1 MNDFWLTLF
10 GFDKSRI
17 PADAETEFVWTHA
30 PSSWVA
36 IAAVVAALG
45 LLYVVW
51 WLYKRETG
59 QCPRGVRVLLA
70 AVRIAVIVV
79 LLVVLIGPAL
89 GISLRR
95 SVEPYVVL
103 LLDDSLSMSIRDHYD
118 EAGAARVAAVTGT
131 ETDAL
136 QADPLSRAEV
146 VDALLKRDDGRFLRG
161 LQTRGR
167 VRVMTFSDHLK
178 VRDAL
183 GLEPEALDPDQKEG
197 EADDVIPVPK
207 GPPVPPLQPA
217 GVSTNLGR
225 AVRDALRSVAGNPVA
240 GLVVISDGQNTGG
253 LDPATAGDYA
263 KSQQVPVLAVGIG
276 DPRDPQ
282 NLRVADVWAPETVF
296 RGDPF
301 EVQARVQAEGIDE
314 GGVEV
319 ELIQRRVAGAGETA
333 DEAGNV
339 IERKTVPLDPDTR
352 EGSVT
357 FRPEPQDEGRF
368 IYTVR
373 VQAVPN
379 ELLKTDNEKTSTV
392 QVVGERA
399 RVLLIAGS
407 PTWDFRMTRTLLI
420 RDKTID
426 VSCWLQ
432 SLDPDMRQDGNTVIE
447 RLPSKAEDLFK
458 YDVIMMMDPDPAEF
472 GETWIELLRKFV
484 GDHAGGL
491 LWQAGPKFTSQFIT
505 NYRTREIRDLLPVRL
520 GDMPDR
526 DVRLLGRPHTQ
537 AWRMRFTP
545 DGTEHALLQFEKDP
559 QAARR
564 IAEGLP
570 GVYWSY
576 PAQAPKPGAT
586 ALIEHGDPRL
596 KVRDDWRPLLVTG
609 QYGPGRV
616 LYMGFDSVW
625 RWRRVGERYFDQFW
639 VQAVRYLVEGRL
651 MGGKRRGRIATD
663 RDVYGVGSRI
673 VVTARLYDSA
683 FDPLTDPTVLA
694 VVRPPTP
701 APPVEMELRQVANR
715 PGHYEGSVIAGE
727 VGPAGIEITLPDAR
741 GGQPVRLTRQVTIE
755 PPRVEFRDPRLNR
768 ALLTDLAERSGGRY
782 LEIDEVDRVAEM
794 LPDRQETIVV
804 REPPRNLWD
813 TWRLVALVVALLT
826 VEWAVRKRF
835 RLM

>member
-1 MNDFWLTLF
+1 MNDFWLALF

-17 PADAETEFVWTHA
+17 PPDAETEFVWTHA

-51 WLYKRETG
+51 WLYQRETG
-59 QCPRGVRVLLA
+59 RCPRGVRMLLA
-70 AVRIAVIVV
+70 AIRIAVLVV
-79 LLVVLIGPAL
+79 LLVVLMGPAL
-89 GISLRR
+89 GISRRR

-103 LLDDSLSMSIRDHYD
+103 LLDDSLSMRIRDHYD
-118 EAGAARVAAVTGT
+118 EAGAARVAAATGL
-131 ETDAL
+131 EADVL
-136 QADPLSRAEV
+136 QADPPTRAEV

-161 LQTRGR
+161 LQRRGR

-178 VRDAL
+178 ARDAL
-183 GLEPEALDPDQKEG
+183 GLEPEALKPGRKAG
-197 EADDVIPVPK
+197 EADDGIPLPK
-207 GPPVPPLQPA
+207 GPPVPPLVPA
-217 GVSTNLGR
+217 GASTNLGR

-240 GLVVISDGQNTGG
+240 GVVVLSDGQNTGG
-253 LDPATAGDYA
+253 LDPAAAGDYA
-263 KSQQVPVLAVGIG
+263 KSQQVPVWAVGIG

-301 EVQARVQAEGIDE
+301 EVQARIQGEGIDA
-314 GGVEV
+314 GGAEV
-319 ELIQRRVAGAGETA
+319 ELVQCRVAGAGETA
-333 DEAGNV
+333 DAGTV
-339 IERKTVPLDPDTR
+339 LERKTVPLDPDTR
-352 EGSVT
+352 EGTVT
-357 FRPEPQDEGRF
+357 FRYQPQDEGRF
-368 IYTVR
+368 LYTVR
-373 VQAVPN
+373 VQALPN
-379 ELLKTDNEKTSTV
+379 ELLKTDNEKATTV

-399 RVLLIAGS
+399 RVLMIAGS
-407 PTWDFRMTRTLLI
+407 PTWDFRMARTLLI

-447 RLPSKAEDLFK
+447 RLPSKPEDLFH
-458 YDVIMMMDPDPAEF
+458 YDVVMMMDPDPAEF
-472 GETWIELLRKFV
+472 SEAWIELLRTFV

-491 LWQAGPKFTSQFIT
+491 LWQAGPKFTSRFIT
-505 NYRTREIRDLLPVRL
+505 NYRTREVRDLLPVRL

-526 DVRLLGRPHTQ
+526 DIRLLGRPHTQ

-545 DGTEHALLQFEKDP
+545 DGMEHPLLQFEKAP

-564 IAEGLP
+564 IAEALP

-576 PAQAPKPGAT
+576 PAQAAKPGAT
-586 ALIEHGDPRL
+586 ALIVHGDPRL
-596 KVRDDWRPLLVTG
+596 KVRNDWRPLLVTG

-616 LYMGFDSVW
+616 LYLGFDSLW

-651 MGGKRRGRIATD
+651 MGGQRRGRIATD
-663 RDVYGVGSRI
+663 RDVYSVGSRI

-683 FDPLTDPTVLA
+683 FEPLTDPTVLA
-694 VVRPPTP
+694 VVRPPPP

-727 VGPAGIEITLPDAR
+727 VGPAEIAITLPDAR
-741 GGQPVRLTRQVTIE
+741 SGQPVRLTRQVTIE

-768 ALLTDLAERSGGRY
+768 TLLTDLAERSGGQY
-782 LEIDEVDRVAEM
+782 VEIDEADKVAEW
-794 LPDRQETIVV
+794 LPDRHETIVV

-813 TWRLVALVVALLT
+813 TWRLLVLVVALLT